1 MRHPPFNP
9 GPVKGATDFCTLAG
23 AQRLAAL
30 IREAWARCGHDVL
43 IKIEPSMPGHKNT
56 TYAIRLPGLVNGLPT
71 R

>member
-1 MRHPPFNP
+1 MRHPPFKP

-30 IREAWARCGHDVL
+30 IRDAWAACGHDVL
-43 IKIEPSMPGHKNT
+43 VEIEPSMLGYKLT
-56 TYAIRLPGLVNGLPT
+56 TYAIRLPALVNGLPT